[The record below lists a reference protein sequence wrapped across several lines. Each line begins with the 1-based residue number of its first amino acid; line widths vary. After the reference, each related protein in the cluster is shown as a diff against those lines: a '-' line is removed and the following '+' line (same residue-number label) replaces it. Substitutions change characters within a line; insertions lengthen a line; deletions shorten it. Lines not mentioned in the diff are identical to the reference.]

1 MKIISRKISSRFC
14 FRRVENVVCIVHY
27 TPRFARLQ
35 CPGVL
40 AGHNMLKAR
49 IRRKVVSGFGR
60 LAIVSILNI
69 NNNDA
74 FCLVI
79 LALYRG

>member
-1 MKIISRKISSRFC
+1 
-14 FRRVENVVCIVHY
+14 
-27 TPRFARLQ
+27 
-35 CPGVL
+35 
-40 AGHNMLKAR
+40 MLKAR